1 MSMDRTAL
9 ITGASRGIGK
19 RIAERLVN
27 DGFFVVGTSTTEA
40 GAKNIEGWLGDRGIG
55 LTVQVEDSASVDAL
69 FQRISERC
77 GDVSVLVNNAGIT
90 RDNLL
95 VRMSDDEWNGVIET
109 NLAGAYRMCK
119 SVLRPMMKTRWG
131 RIVNVGS
138 VVGRMGNS
146 GQTNYAASKAG
157 IEGLT
162 KALAQEVGSR
172 GITVNCVA
180 PGFID
185 TDMTAKLSDEQT
197 DNLVATI
204 ALGRIGSPA
213 DVAAAV
219 SFLVHDDAGYITG
232 ETLHVNGGLY
242 SA

>member
-19 RIAERLVN
+19 RIAERLMN
-27 DGFFVVGTSTTEA
+27 DGFFVVGTSTTEN

-55 LTVQVEDSASVDAL
+55 LTVQVEDNASVDAL

-162 KALAQEVGSR
+162 KALEQEVGSR

-185 TDMTAKLSDEQT
+185 TDMTAKLSNEQT
-197 DNLVATI
+197 NNLVATI

-219 SFLVHDDAGYITG
+219 SFLVRDDAGYITG

>member
-27 DGFFVVGTSTTEA
+27 DGFFVVGTSTTEN
-40 GAKNIEGWLGDRGIG
+40 GAKSIEGWLGDRGIG

-119 SVLRPMMKTRWG
+119 SVLRPMMKARWG

-219 SFLVHDDAGYITG
+219 SFLVCDDAGYITG

>member
-27 DGFFVVGTSTTEA
+27 DGFFVVGTSTTEN
-40 GAKNIEGWLGDRGIG
+40 GAKSIEGWLGDRGIG
-55 LTVQVEDSASVDAL
+55 LTVQVEDNASVDAL

-119 SVLRPMMKTRWG
+119 SVLRPMMKARWG

-219 SFLVHDDAGYITG
+219 SFLVRDDAGYITG

>member
-27 DGFFVVGTSTTEA
+27 DGFFVVGTSTTEN

-219 SFLVHDDAGYITG
+219 SFLVRDDAGYITG

>member
-146 GQTNYAASKAG
+146 ESVCSAG
-157 IEGLT
+157 G
-162 KALAQEVGSR
+162 
-172 GITVNCVA
+172 
-180 PGFID
+180 
-185 TDMTAKLSDEQT
+185 M
-197 DNLVATI
+197 
-204 ALGRIGSPA
+204 
-213 DVAAAV
+213 
-219 SFLVHDDAGYITG
+219 
-232 ETLHVNGGLY
+232 
-242 SA
+242 

>member
-27 DGFFVVGTSTTEA
+27 DGFFVVGTSTTEN

>member
-27 DGFFVVGTSTTEA
+27 DGFFVVGTSTTEN
-40 GAKNIEGWLGDRGIG
+40 GAKSIEGWLGDRGIG

-119 SVLRPMMKTRWG
+119 SVLRPMMKARWG

-219 SFLVHDDAGYITG
+219 SFLVRDDAGYITG

>member
-27 DGFFVVGTSTTEA
+27 DGFFVVGTSTTEN
-40 GAKNIEGWLGDRGIG
+40 GAKSIEGWLGDRGIG

-219 SFLVHDDAGYITG
+219 SFLVRDDAGYITG

>member
-27 DGFFVVGTSTTEA
+27 DGFFVVGTSTTEN
-40 GAKNIEGWLGDRGIG
+40 GAKSIEGWLGDRGIG